1 MAVTKKHPL
10 ALETKKSLMTVARTV
25 LKSKEYRGQTAED
38 WGVKGNREN
47 SKFKKTVKE
56 REKEKESWNRVIVIL
71 LLKKAQLNMF
81 TYWSQRMWSGGEMVT
96 DKSKASED
104 VKEDTV

>member
-38 WGVKGNREN
+38 
-47 SKFKKTVKE
+47 
-56 REKEKESWNRVIVIL
+56 
-71 LLKKAQLNMF
+71 
-81 TYWSQRMWSGGEMVT
+81 
-96 DKSKASED
+96 
-104 VKEDTV
+104 